1 MNEVQRDIDDCDS
14 DIDVSD
20 KNLDVIRGAIVKLKQ
35 KYR

>member
-1 MNEVQRDIDDCDS
+1 MNAVQRDIDDCDS

-20 KNLDVIRGAIVKLKQ
+20 KNLDVIRDTIVKLKH